1 MKIQTLSIVVGSGS
15 CDAHCKFCVS
25 RMTGREPGKAPEIN
39 WKRFDV
45 ACRLAERAGCTAA
58 MITGKGEPT
67 LFPEQVSEV
76 ISHLRNRFPLVELQT
91 NGIRIA
97 RNRLIEAAKYAEGE
111 EHDWVSCWV
120 GNGLTTVGVSVVH
133 YEKERN
139 IEIYTPD
146 TNWHFDLAELV
157 KKLHGYGLS
166 VRLCCV
172 MLRGYID
179 NWERVQE
186 FIQFAKAQDV
196 EQLTFT
202 PVNMPAVS
210 SDLAAERF
218 TSSVILA
225 TSERKA
231 IEFSLHEHQH
241 IMTLPH
247 GAKVFDV
254 NGQNVC
260 LNNCLSPQ
268 PSDMESLR
276 NLIFMPDGHL
286 YYKWDCEG
294 AIII

>member
-15 CDAHCKFCVS
+15 CDAHCPFCVS
-25 RMTGREPGKAPEIN
+25 RMTGREPGKAPDIN

-45 ACRLAERAGCTAA
+45 ACRLAERAGCTTA

-67 LFPEQVSEV
+67 LFQEQVAIV
-76 ISHLRNRFPLVELQT
+76 ISALKNRFPLVELQT

-97 RNRLIEAAKYAEGE
+97 RNRLLE
-111 EHDWVSCWV
+111 EDGSDWMNFWV
-120 GNGLTTVGVSVVH
+120 RDGLTTVGVSVVH

-139 IEIYTPD
+139 IEIYTPK
-146 TNWHFDLAELV
+146 TTWHFDLAELV

-179 NWERVQE
+179 SWERVQE
-186 FIQFAKAQDV
+186 FIQFAKEHDV

-210 SDLAAERF
+210 SDPAAERF

-225 TSERKA
+225 HNERGA
-231 IEFSLHEHQH
+231 IEAALQEHQH
-241 IMTLPH
+241 VMTLPH

-254 NGQNVC
+254 DGQNVC
-260 LNNCLSPQ
+260 LNNCLNQQ
-268 PSDMESLR
+268 PTDTESLR